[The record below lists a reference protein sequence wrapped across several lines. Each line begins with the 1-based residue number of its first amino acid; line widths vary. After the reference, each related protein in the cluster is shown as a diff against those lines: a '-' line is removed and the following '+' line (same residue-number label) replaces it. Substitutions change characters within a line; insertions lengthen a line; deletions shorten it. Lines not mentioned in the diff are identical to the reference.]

1 MVTTV
6 REREIRRKKTAHP
19 ALEMRVWHFWHEF
32 VTCVCPICVY
42 ASRVQ
47 IWKQSLSFSLSFLL
61 LLSVMNRSRRFT
73 IFLASST
80 FPFMNSI
87 CIPFGDRKRL
97 RFDMPRGVEKKKP
110 ALWICIHG
118 CIKVSFSL
126 SSTVWWWWWAFS
138 FSFFQIC
145 PSPTTA
151 AASST
156 LCSAGKITNDET
168 KDRLLS
174 LWLLVLH
181 THTHTPLVCSSVGW
195 LARLLVEFIIISP
208 DNNKRKTKAR

>member
-1 MVTTV
+1 
-6 REREIRRKKTAHP
+6 
-19 ALEMRVWHFWHEF
+19 MRVWHFWHEF

-47 IWKQSLSFSLSFLL
+47 IWKQSLSFSLSFLLL

-118 CIKVSFSL
+118 CIKVSFSPPLFDDGGGLFLFL
-126 SSTVWWWWWAFS
+126 SFKSVPLPLLLLPPP
-138 FSFFQIC
+138 
-145 PSPTTA
+145 PSA
-151 AASST
+151 
-156 LCSAGKITNDET
+156 
-168 KDRLLS
+168 LL
-174 LWLLVLH
+174 
-181 THTHTPLVCSSVGW
+181 G
-195 LARLLVEFIIISP
+195 R
-208 DNNKRKTKAR
+208 